1 MSAESQW
8 ASTKPK
14 KPDGVEDIR
23 KTGILLKKGMGTIYR
38 PWTIRKFT
46 LSAYA
51 TLRYYDNESGSLLG
65 ELDLTSASVMPL
77 SSDQADGKNF
87 SFMISGLNANN
98 KKKSPLIL
106 SAQSQEEADSWVTS
120 LTKYINDPGSPEET
134 AEEAIKK
141 PSAAQAQRKS
151 IMGRIFGSKSSQEK
165 AAVDPQGQSDIA
177 PTPVGANEDY
187 QSKEVGSGDGDDHVE
202 DNNGET
208 PERDQDEECDDEE
221 GYDDN
226 DDTYEDDYEGGEWM
240 SDSGEETGEGDEGN
254 EGTARSPL
262 ISARKKKK
270 KKKHAKKAVIKPKT
284 THSETDGCPCATCGT
299 VIYEGV

>member
-1 MSAESQW
+1 
-8 ASTKPK
+8 
-14 KPDGVEDIR
+14 
-23 KTGILLKKGMGTIYR
+23 
-38 PWTIRKFT
+38 
-46 LSAYA
+46 
-51 TLRYYDNESGSLLG
+51 
-65 ELDLTSASVMPL
+65 
-77 SSDQADGKNF
+77 
-87 SFMISGLNANN
+87 
-98 KKKSPLIL
+98 
-106 SAQSQEEADSWVTS
+106 VTS

-134 AEEAIKK
+134 AEEANKK

-165 AAVDPQGQSDIA
+165 ATVDPQGQSDIA
-177 PTPVGANEDY
+177 PTPVGANKDH
-187 QSKEVGSGDGDDHVE
+187 QSKEVGSGDGDDDVE

-208 PERDQDEECDDEE
+208 PEQDQDEECDDEE

-240 SDSGEETGEGDEGN
+240 SDSGEETGEGDEGA
-254 EGTARSPL
+254 ARSPL

-270 KKKHAKKAVIKPKT
+270 KKKHTKKAVIKPKT